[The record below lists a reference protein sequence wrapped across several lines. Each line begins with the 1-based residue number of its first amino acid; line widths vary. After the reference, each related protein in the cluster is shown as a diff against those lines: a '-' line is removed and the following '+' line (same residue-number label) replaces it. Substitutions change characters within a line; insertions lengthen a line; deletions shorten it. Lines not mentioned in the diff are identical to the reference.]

1 MYLLSSCFSIACS
14 RSMVQYVVRDPFILK
29 ELQRAKAK
37 AEKERAEAAEEK
49 KRVMEAVMKSGKSV
63 DEILSFLNS

>member
-1 MYLLSSCFSIACS
+1 
-14 RSMVQYVVRDPFILK
+14 MVQYVVRDPFILK

-49 KRVMEAVMKSGKSV
+49 KRVMETVMKSGKSV